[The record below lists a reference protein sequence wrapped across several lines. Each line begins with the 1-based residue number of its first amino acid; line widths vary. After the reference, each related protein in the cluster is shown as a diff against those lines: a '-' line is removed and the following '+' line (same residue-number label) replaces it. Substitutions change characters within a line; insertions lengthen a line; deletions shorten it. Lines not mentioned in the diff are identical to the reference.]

1 MEETSWL
8 AELFANTFVRGLAV
22 GLLIAFAF
30 WVRSVIKARAL
41 HGDIRKLRGHLQT
54 KFEIESTENE
64 RRKEEINQLRQERD
78 NLRNMIQVLN
88 QKPGKQELRQAQ
100 VYQKAAE
107 IMFEKS
113 PGFAP
118 VWQITLRE
126 AEEEMR
132 NAEKGIIPF
141 FKRITSSTPVA
152 TTHSSEQKM
161 PQRGKHHLELD
172 DPANL

>member
-1 MEETSWL
+1 MEESSWI
-8 AELFANTFVRGLAV
+8 AELFANLFVRGLLV
-22 GLLIAFAF
+22 GLMVALAF
-30 WVRSVIKARAL
+30 WVRSIIKVRVL
-41 HGDIRKLRGHLQT
+41 HADLRKLREHLQT
-54 KFEIESTENE
+54 KFEIESAENE
-64 RRKEEINQLRQERD
+64 RRKEEMNQLRQERD

-88 QKPGKQELRQAQ
+88 QKPGKQEIRQAQ

-126 AEEEMR
+126 SEEEMR

-152 TTHSSEQKM
+152 HSSEQKA
-161 PQRGKHHLELD
+161 PQHGKHRLELD

>member
-8 AELFANTFVRGLAV
+8 AELLANHFVRGLAV

-30 WVRSVIKARAL
+30 WLRSIIKVRTL
-41 HGDIRKLRGHLQT
+41 HGDVRKLRGHLQT
-54 KFEIESTENE
+54 KFEIESADNE
-64 RRKEEINQLRQERD
+64 RRKEELNQLRTERD
-78 NLRNMIQVLN
+78 HLRNANHLLL
-88 QKPGKQELRQAQ
+88 QKPGRLEIRQAQ
-100 VYQKAAE
+100 VYQKAVE

-132 NAEKGIIPF
+132 NAEKGLIPF
-141 FKRITSSTPVA
+141 FRRITSSSPA
-152 TTHSSEQKM
+152 AAPAAESKM
-161 PQRGKHHLELD
+161 PQHGKHRLELD